1 MHAITAEQA
10 NLSQYDGVEA
20 INEDFEVVLR
30 NGYEKDEGTADDKRF
45 SDFVDTEAE
54 EERGGVPLTEEERME
69 REYEHLEKVRVL
81 EELGGDEWFRGEEAT
96 AKVMRYR
103 ICVLILLCTCAHIAR
118 RRGGCR
124 VSWEG

>member
-30 NGYEKDEGTADDKRF
+30 NGYEKEEGSALDKRF

-54 EERGGVPLTEEERME
+54 EERGVVPLTEEERME
-69 REYEHLEKVRVL
+69 REYEHLEKVRLL

-103 ICVLILLCTCAHIAR
+103 ICVLILLCMCAR
-118 RRGGCR
+118 SYC
-124 VSWEG
+124 